1 MPLLEGSVM
10 AAPVRPAVESA
21 WARVRSALVLGL
33 SILVF
38 FPLFPSMPAAGLDPS
53 WRMALNEAWARG
65 FDFAQA
71 MVFTYGPYAF
81 LSTEQYQ
88 PNTYPVLLVSALF
101 LGSVLFLLLRNIEL
115 GSKGKSRVF
124 VILLCLIA
132 SGYTRAP
139 DVRFLC
145 YAFLLLVSAGGQTR
159 AEVVDADRP
168 PFLRTPVILNLAS
181 FSLGLICLVKGT
193 YAVEIGVMGALS
205 MVALYTGGRRILAPG
220 ILLSFVTGL
229 VLFWLIAGQPLGELP
244 RYFLDQA
251 QVAAG
256 YGPAMGLGGN
266 FLPPALFVLSSA
278 PLAIV
283 IKRDLQPP
291 TVGKYVVAIGMVIT
305 LFLGFKEGFVR
316 EDDWHVMIAA
326 ETLFVLPWCWHS
338 DRADVWRKV
347 QASMAGL
354 TVLAFVLMYPT
365 VLDLQAKAAGMGQF
379 LHCLD
384 RGPIDCPLRPK
395 RLNEV
400 YDLSLAR
407 IRALAP
413 LPKVQGTVDVY
424 TVGQYLAIANGY
436 QWDPRPV
443 GQSYSAY
450 SPALALMN
458 AEHLTG
464 AKAPDGVLFA
474 LETID
479 GRLPTLADG
488 PSGPILLS
496 QYSAQWL
503 AAPARPYSGIPI
515 AYLKRKSDLSRIAVS
530 GQQLLETTAGLGH
543 RVDLPASGE
552 VLFAKIDIQPNL
564 YGRFEDVL
572 LRGSEL
578 YIDFLF
584 PGGRVERYRFIPGM
598 ARAGF
603 VISPVVT
610 SATQFVALQDLT
622 VPPALSARRPIAF
635 WLSGPPSAQ
644 MMWTNVAVI
653 RISEL
658 RETRN

>member
-1 MPLLEGSVM
+1 MSLLEGSVV
-10 AAPVRPAVESA
+10 AVPVRPAVESA
-21 WARVRSALVLGL
+21 RGRVRSALVLGL

-65 FDFAQA
+65 FDFARA

-88 PNTYPVLLVSALF
+88 PHTYPVLLVCALF
-101 LGSVLFLLLRNIEL
+101 LGTVLFMLLRNIEL
-115 GSKGKSRVF
+115 GSRGGSRVF
-124 VILLCLIA
+124 VILLCLIT

-139 DVRFLC
+139 DVRFIC
-145 YAFLLLVSAGGQTR
+145 YVFLLLIAAAGHTR
-159 AEVVDADRP
+159 AEVADVDRSP
-168 PFLRTPVILNLAS
+168 LLRAPVVLNLAS

-205 MVALYTGGRRILAPG
+205 MIALHAGRRLLLAPG
-220 ILLSFVTGL
+220 ILLSFVSGL
-229 VLFWLIAGQPLGELP
+229 VFFWLIAGQPLGDLP
-244 RYFLDQA
+244 RYFLGQA
-251 QVAAG
+251 EVAAG

-278 PLAIV
+278 PLGFA
-283 IKRDLQPP
+283 IKRDLQSP
-291 TVGKYVVAIGMVIT
+291 TVGKYVVAVGMLVA

-338 DRADVWRKV
+338 DRADVWRRV

-354 TVLAFVLMYPT
+354 TVLAFVLMYPS
-365 VLDLQAKAAGMGQF
+365 VLDLNAKAVAVGQY
-379 LHCLD
+379 LHCFGRDSL
-384 RGPIDCPLRPK
+384 DCPILPR

-407 IRALAP
+407 IRAQEP

-424 TVGQYLAIANGY
+424 TVSQYLAIANGY

-443 GQSYSAY
+443 GQSYSVY
-450 SPALALMN
+450 SPALARMN
-458 AEHLTG
+458 EEHLMG
-464 AKAPDGVLFA
+464 AHAPDGALFA
-474 LETID
+474 LEAVD
-479 GRLPTLADG
+479 GRLPTFADG
-488 PSGPILLS
+488 PSWPILLS

-503 AAPARPYSGIPI
+503 AAPARPYGGIPI
-515 AYLKRKSDLSRIAVS
+515 AYLKRKSDWSRIAVS
-530 GQQLLETTAGLGH
+530 GHQLLETTAGLGH
-543 RVDLPASGE
+543 RVDLPASDGM
-552 VLFAKIDIQPNL
+552 LFATIDIQPNL

-584 PGGRVERYRFIPGM
+584 SDGRVERYRFIPGM

-610 SATQFVALQDLT
+610 SATQFVALQDLK
-622 VPPALSARRPIAF
+622 VPPALAPRRPIAF
-635 WLSGPPSAQ
+635 WLDGPPSAQ
-644 MMWTNVAVI
+644 MMWTNVGVI

-658 RETRN
+658 RETGN